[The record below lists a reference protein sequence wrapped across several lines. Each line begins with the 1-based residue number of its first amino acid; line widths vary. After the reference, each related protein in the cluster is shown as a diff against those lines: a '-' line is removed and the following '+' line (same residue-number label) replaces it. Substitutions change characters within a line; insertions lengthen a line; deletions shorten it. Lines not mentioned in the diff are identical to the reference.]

1 MVERSI
7 DTKDPSLNRKDSIEE
22 SDLETSFTYFIL
34 ALMKR
39 LQIYFLVEWLQHQ
52 GNSGVDL
59 DP

>member
-39 LQIYFLVEWLQHQ
+39 LQICFLVEWLRHQ
-52 GNSGVDL
+52 GNGGVDL